1 MFIMNKMPVAKAI
14 SMMLILL
21 LMFVLLKLNIVY
33 AQDYQLVWS
42 DEFEGS
48 ELDLSKWEYMTGDGT
63 AYGLP
68 SGWGNNE
75 LQWYRPDN
83 VTVENDHLV
92 ITAKKET
99 YSGKNYTSARI
110 RTINKGDWKYGRFE
124 FRIKF
129 PFGKGIWSAIW
140 MLPTDNVYG
149 GWAASGEID
158 IVEHLGHEPY
168 NVHGTLHY
176 GGPWPQNTHSGMSNT
191 LQEGTFAD
199 DFHLFALEWE
209 EGIIKWFVDDS
220 LYQTQTSWSSTNGE
234 FPAPFDQRF
243 HLLINVAVGGNW
255 PGNPDATTTF
265 PQMLEVDYVRVYQ
278 KSDTSTLNSGGNIW
292 SGGYLLSQNY
302 PNPFNPSTTIKYT
315 LSKSSII
322 ALKIYNLAGQEI
334 ETLVEGFRHA
344 GEHELK
350 WEAEGLPSGIYF
362 YRLQE
367 GEFSETKKLILQK

>member
-1 MFIMNKMPVAKAI
+1 MNKMPVTKATSLI
-14 SMMLILL
+14 LILL
-21 LMFVLLKLNIVY
+21 LMFILLQLSIVY

-48 ELDLSKWEYMTGDGT
+48 ELDSLKWEYMTGDGT

-83 VTVENDHLV
+83 VTVENGNLV
-92 ITAKKET
+92 IAAKKET

-158 IVEHLGHEPY
+158 IIEHLGQES
-168 NVHGTLHY
+168 NEVHGTLHY

-209 EGIIKWFVDDS
+209 EGIFKWFVDDS
-220 LYQTQTSWSSTNGE
+220 LYQTQTSWNSTNGG

-243 HLLINVAVGGNW
+243 HLLINIAVGGNW
-255 PGNPDATTTF
+255 PGNPNATTTF

-278 KSDTSTLNSGGNIW
+278 KSDTSTAISRGNIW
-292 SGGYLLSQNY
+292 PVGYGLGQNY
-302 PNPFNPSTTIKYT
+302 PNPFNPSTTIKFT
-315 LSKSSII
+315 LSKSSKI

-334 ETLVEGFRHA
+334 ETLVEGFRHT

-350 WEAEGLPSGIYF
+350 WMVEGLPGGIYF
-362 YRLQE
+362 YKLQA

>member
-1 MFIMNKMPVAKAI
+1 MNKMPVAKAI
-14 SMMLILL
+14 SIMLILL

-33 AQDYQLVWS
+33 ARDYQLVWS

-75 LQWYRPDN
+75 PQWYRPDN
-83 VTVENDHLV
+83 VTVENGHLV
-92 ITAKKET
+92 ITVKKET

-124 FRIKF
+124 FKIKF

-140 MLPTDNVYG
+140 MMPTDNVYG

-158 IVEHLGHEPY
+158 IVEHLGHEL
-168 NVHGTLHY
+168 NKVHGTLHY
-176 GGPWPQNTHSGMSNT
+176 GGPWPQNTQSGASNT

-199 DFHLFALEWE
+199 DFHLFAVEWE

-220 LYQTQTSWSSTNGE
+220 LYQTQTSWYSTNGE
-234 FPAPFDQRF
+234 FPAPFDRRF
-243 HLLINVAVGGNW
+243 HLIINVAVGGNW

-278 KSDTSTLNSGGNIW
+278 QRDTSTLNSRGNIW
-292 SGGYLLSQNY
+292 PVGYLLSQNY

-315 LSKSSII
+315 LSRSSII
-322 ALKIYNLAGQEI
+322 ALKIYNLAGREI

-367 GEFSETKKLILQK
+367 GKGQDIKERGY

>member
-1 MFIMNKMPVAKAI
+1 MNKMPVAKAT
-14 SMMLILL
+14 SMILILL
-21 LMFVLLKLNIVY
+21 LMFILLQLNIVY

-48 ELDLSKWEYMTGDGT
+48 ELDLLKWEYMTGDGT

-83 VTVENDHLV
+83 VTVENGHLV

-140 MLPTDNVYG
+140 MMPTDNVYG

-158 IVEHLGHEPY
+158 IIEHLGHESNKVY
-168 NVHGTLHY
+168 GTLHY
-176 GGPWPQNTHSGMSNT
+176 GGPWPQNTQSGMSNT

-209 EGIIKWFVDDS
+209 EGIFKWFVDDS
-220 LYQTQTSWSSTNGE
+220 LYQTQTSWYSTNGE

-265 PQMLEVDYVRVYQ
+265 PQMLEIDYVRVYQ
-278 KSDTSTLNSGGNIW
+278 QSDTSTAISRGNIW
-292 SGGYLLSQNY
+292 PVGYALGQNY
-302 PNPFNPSTTIKYT
+302 PNPFNPSTTIKFT
-315 LSKSSII
+315 LSKSSRI
-322 ALKIYNLAGQEI
+322 ALKVYNLAGQEI
-334 ETLVEGFRHA
+334 ETLVEGFRHT

-350 WEAEGLPSGIYF
+350 WVVEGLPSGIYF
-362 YRLQE
+362 YRLQAA
-367 GEFSETKKLILQK
+367 EFSETKKLILQK

>member
-1 MFIMNKMPVAKAI
+1 MNKMPVAKAI

-83 VTVENDHLV
+83 VTVENGHLV

-110 RTINKGDWKYGRFE
+110 RTINKGNWKYGRFE
-124 FRIKF
+124 FRIKL

-140 MLPTDNVYG
+140 MMPTDNVYG

-158 IVEHLGHEPY
+158 IVEHLGHEP
-168 NVHGTLHY
+168 NKVHGTLHY
-176 GGPWPQNTHSGMSNT
+176 GGPWPQNTHSGVPNT

-220 LYQTQTSWSSTNGE
+220 LYQIQTSWYSTNGE
-234 FPAPFDQRF
+234 LPAPFDRRF

-278 KSDTSTLNSGGNIW
+278 QRDTSTLNSGGNIW
-292 SGGYLLSQNY
+292 PVGYLLSQNY

-362 YRLQE
+362 
-367 GEFSETKKLILQK
+367 